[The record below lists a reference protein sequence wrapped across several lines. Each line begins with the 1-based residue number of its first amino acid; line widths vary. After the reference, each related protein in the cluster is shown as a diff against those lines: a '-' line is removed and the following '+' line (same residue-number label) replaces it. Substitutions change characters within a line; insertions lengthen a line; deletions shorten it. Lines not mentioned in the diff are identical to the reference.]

1 MIQYVSMRRLLLFA
15 LFVVL
20 PIDLAVVDTPLS
32 QAGARSPQW
41 DDEEESAPSR
51 RQRAGEEQRHVDVLP
66 PGQRSVEPDRA
77 ERWAKESS
85 RADGRHR
92 AVAWLVPIRQA
103 LLPACASA
111 SPPEDH

>member
-1 MIQYVSMRRLLLFA
+1 MRRLLLLV

-20 PIDLAVVDTPLS
+20 PVDLAVVDTPLS
-32 QAGARSPQW
+32 QAGARSLQW
-41 DDEEESAPSR
+41 EDEEESAPSR
-51 RQRAGEEQRHVDVLP
+51 RQRAGEEQRHVDASP

-77 ERWAKESS
+77 ERWANGSV
-85 RADGRHR
+85 RADGRNR

-103 LLPACASA
+103 HLPACASA